1 MAMKYYAQRFDCSKL
16 HDFFLSFLGGE
27 GVKRKGGGNLFANFT
42 FMNNQNI
49 IN

>member
-1 MAMKYYAQRFDCSKL
+1 MPRGLIAVNYMI
-16 HDFFLSFLGGE
+16 FLSFWGGRGE
-27 GVKRKGGGNLFANFT
+27 EKGGGGNLFANFT

>member
-1 MAMKYYAQRFDCSKL
+1 MPRGLIAVNYMI
-16 HDFFLSFLGGE
+16 FFYLFWGGGGE
-27 GVKRKGGGNLFANFT
+27 EKGGGGNLFANFT

>member
-1 MAMKYYAQRFDCSKL
+1 MPRGLIAVNYMI
-16 HDFFLSFLGGE
+16 FFIFFGGE

>member
-1 MAMKYYAQRFDCSKL
+1 MAIKYYAQRFDCSKL
-16 HDFFLSFLGGE
+16 HDFLSFFGGE
-27 GVKRKGGGNLFANFT
+27 GEEKGGGGNLFANFT